1 MIEDV
6 EEGDFGET
14 AEGIVGGE
22 FGALDGGAGETAE
35 EAGDLASGAEGGAAF
50 GDEGV
55 DGGDVVGGDGW
66 DGGGGEGE
74 WCGGRVEAVGAVAAG
89 SGKGFA
95 EVGEETSGET
105 AVVEETGDDVVES
118 GEVLL
123 FAGGEA
129 SGHGGGDAGGLEVVG
144 ETPVG
149 EPAVGEL
156 EDGVAVLFEP

>member
-1 MIEDV
+1 M
-6 EEGDFGET
+6 
-14 AEGIVGGE
+14 
-22 FGALDGGAGETAE
+22 
-35 EAGDLASGAEGGAAF
+35 
-50 GDEGV
+50 
-55 DGGDVVGGDGW
+55 
-66 DGGGGEGE
+66 
-74 WCGGRVEAVGAVAAG
+74 EAVGAVAAG
-89 SGKGFA
+89 SGEGFA

-144 ETPVG
+144 ETAVG

>member
-1 MIEDV
+1 MVEDL

-22 FGALDGGAGETAE
+22 FGALDGWAGETAE
-35 EAGDLASGAEGGAAF
+35 EAGDLACGAEGGAAF

-55 DGGDVVGGDGW
+55 DGGDVVGGDFG

-74 WCGGRVEAVGAVAAG
+74 WGGGRAEAVGAVAAG
-89 SGKGFA
+89 SGEGFA
-95 EVGEETSGET
+95 EVVEEAGGET
-105 AVVEETGDDVVES
+105 AVVEETGDDVVET

-144 ETPVG
+144 ETAVG